1 MYNRISY
8 KYSFHKLQLSSQE
21 APVVARAALLLE
33 CAQFIHRCNHGDWPN
48 WMRLNLPSFRQSTS
62 ALQNRGQPS
71 GYRRTLALQKSAG
84 RMFYKWAEVRYR
96 QTLALKKSAGRMFY
110 KWEKVKV

>member
-1 MYNRISY
+1 M
-8 KYSFHKLQLSSQE
+8 
-21 APVVARAALLLE
+21 VARAALLLE

-48 WMRLNLPSFRQSTS
+48 WMRLNLPSYRQSTS

-84 RMFYKWAEVRYR
+84 RMFYKWAEVRKR
-96 QTLALKKSAGRMFY
+96 NIGKKENVA
-110 KWEKVKV
+110 

>member
-1 MYNRISY
+1 M
-8 KYSFHKLQLSSQE
+8 
-21 APVVARAALLLE
+21 VARAALLLE

-48 WMRLNLPSFRQSTS
+48 WMRLNLPSYRQSTS

-84 RMFYKWAEVRYR
+84 RMFYKWAEVRKR
-96 QTLALKKSAGRMFY
+96 NIGEKENVAGEVVLVHSTF
-110 KWEKVKV
+110 

>member
-1 MYNRISY
+1 M
-8 KYSFHKLQLSSQE
+8 
-21 APVVARAALLLE
+21 VARAALLLE

-48 WMRLNLPSFRQSTS
+48 WMRLNLPSYRQSTS

-84 RMFYKWAEVRYR
+84 RMFYKWAEVRKR
-96 QTLALKKSAGRMFY
+96 NIGKKENAAGEVVLVHSTF
-110 KWEKVKV
+110 

>member
-1 MYNRISY
+1 M
-8 KYSFHKLQLSSQE
+8 
-21 APVVARAALLLE
+21 VARAALLLE

-48 WMRLNLPSFRQSTS
+48 WMRLNLPSYRQSTS

-84 RMFYKWAEVRYR
+84 RMFYKWAEVRKRNIGKNTQYILNIISR
-96 QTLALKKSAGRMFY
+96 AS
-110 KWEKVKV
+110 